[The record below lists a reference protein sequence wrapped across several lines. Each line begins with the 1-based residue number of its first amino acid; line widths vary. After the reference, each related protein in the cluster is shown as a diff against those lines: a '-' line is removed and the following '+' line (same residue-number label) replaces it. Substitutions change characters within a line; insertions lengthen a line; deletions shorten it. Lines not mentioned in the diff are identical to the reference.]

1 MANLFLET
9 LHGAEPLLILAIVIL
24 VGVAFGELARLI
36 RLPSITGQILAG
48 VLIGKGGFDLFSH
61 ESLQGLAPLTHFALG
76 LIAVT
81 VGAHLNF
88 SRLRN
93 AGRRLLVLL
102 IAEITITPALVFF
115 ALWGLAGATPSQ
127 AVLLAAVSIAT
138 APATVIMLVKET
150 RSKGVFVKTLIGA
163 VALNNMACIF
173 LFEVA
178 RSVVGHWQRGNEG
191 FRLDLQEPLFELLVA
206 FAIGGSVA
214 IAMNF
219 LGRLALRPE
228 RLATGAVAALVLTV
242 GLSMSFD
249 VSPLLACL
257 FLGIIQT
264 NITTTRSHLVDS
276 IFADF
281 EPAILTVF
289 FTLAGI
295 HISFEHAASAGW
307 AAVLLF
313 AARFLG
319 KLVSGDVAM
328 RLAHATDK
336 VRANLGMALIPQ
348 AGVAV
353 GLVLVLQEDPAFSA
367 LADLFAAIVL
377 TVVTANE
384 IVGPICTRLALQ
396 RAGEIDRDRL
406 RLIDFLQE
414 EHLVTNFR
422 AKNKEFAITKLVDL
436 ALTSHE
442 LPGIDRKAFLASV
455 LEREAEA
462 STCLGGGLA
471 VPHGIL
477 PGSLPMM
484 GVMAISREG
493 LDFDTPDGHPV
504 HCMVLLGTS
513 VDERD
518 RHLQVLA
525 SLART
530 VGTDAGFQDL
540 LFNARTAAH
549 AYEILHGEESED
561 FNYFLEES

>member
-1 MANLFLET
+1 MASLILET

-36 RLPSITGQILAG
+36 HLPSITGQILAG

-93 AGRRLLVLL
+93 AGKRLLILL
-102 IAEITITPALVFF
+102 IAEATITPTLVFL

-138 APATVIMLVKET
+138 APATVILLVKET

-173 LFEVA
+173 AFEVA
-178 RSVVGHWQRGNEG
+178 RSVVGHWQLGHEG
-191 FRLDLQEPLFELLVA
+191 IRLDLQEPLFELFVA

-319 KLVSGDVAM
+319 KLVSADVAM
-328 RLAHATDK
+328 RLAHATER

-353 GLVLVLQEDPAFSA
+353 GLVLVLQEDPAFGA
-367 LADLFAAIVL
+367 LADVFAAIVL

-384 IVGPICTRLALQ
+384 IVGPICTRLALK
-396 RAGEIDRDRL
+396 RAGETDRDRL

-422 AKNKEFAITKLVDL
+422 AKNKELAITKLVDL

-493 LDFDTPDGHPV
+493 LDFETPDGHPV

-513 VDERD
+513 ADERD

-525 SLART
+525 SLAQT
-530 VGTDAGFQDL
+530 VGTDPGFQEL
-540 LFNARTAAH
+540 LFNAKTAAH